1 VEPSL
6 DWVLSLRDVLLSSLR
21 SRRLPLPLDR
31 EVCDGWRR
39 DLSSGGG
46 PRALYTSCMY
56 QLAPALRKA
65 VEGLEK
71 FGAARGGLRARLA
84 ALGAKTA
91 GGLMLRPEREELE
104 RAYRILRNIYY
115 ALRHS
120 GVEFRLLDDEPYSGA
135 LLYELGF
142 EDDFAEYAREVY
154 RYFKERDV
162 KEVITVDPHTNYVL
176 ERVYPSYVDG
186 FDISVVSYLDL
197 LDAGKIRVKISGF
210 AIHDSC
216 LYARFLGRYERVRQL
231 LAAGGPVENPY
242 ITGKETAG
250 CCGGPVE
257 SIVPNLAAKIA
268 FSRAQK
274 LATLSRTVVSAC
286 PICLANLSRTG
297 IVEVKDVAEV
307 VEL

>member
-1 VEPSL
+1 MEPSL
-6 DWVLSLRDVLLSSLR
+6 DWVFSLRDIMVSSLQ

-31 EVCDGWRR
+31 EVCDGWRTGLPLG
-39 DLSSGGG
+39 DG

-56 QLAPALRKA
+56 QMAPAIQKA
-65 VEGLEK
+65 VESLEK
-71 FGAARGGLRARLA
+71 LGAARGGLRARLA
-84 ALGAKTA
+84 ALGAKAA
-91 GGLMLRPEREELE
+91 GGLMLRPDREELE
-104 RAYRILRNIYY
+104 RAYRILRNIYNM
-115 ALRHS
+115 LRQS
-120 GVEFRLLDDEPYSGA
+120 GVEFRLLVDEPYSGA

-142 EDDFAEYAREVY
+142 EEEFAEYAKEVY
-154 RYFKERDV
+154 RYFKERGV
-162 KEVITVDPHTNYVL
+162 KEVITVDPHTHYVL
-176 ERVYPSYVDG
+176 EEVYPKYVEG
-186 FDISVVSYLDL
+186 FDLEVVSYLDL

-231 LAAGGPVENPY
+231 LAAGTPLENPY
-242 ITGKETAG
+242 ITGRETAG
-250 CCGGPVE
+250 CCGGPAE